1 MGNLEG
7 YVMQNAAGSVWR
19 LTLSTVLKA
28 SEHWKQLHTVN
39 QQILAA
45 IKFDVS
51 QKKNDLAAIQF
62 GMSPS
67 SFLLILTFPHLLGQ
81 IYLWQTTT
89 RQPTRRPYL
98 IWAWI
103 YWAISATLHS
113 KSYSLQS
120 ILLGWIK
127 WVGPMLTHLHP
138 HRSLRRIKVY
148 VITRLKLNLL
158 FCVAWC
164 LIWWFASF
172 KKVWSYKTLNVHT
185 EIRCH

>member
-1 MGNLEG
+1 MLWNLFGYSWSLFPLCNLEG
-7 YVMQNAAGSVWR
+7 HVMQNAEGSVWR

-45 IKFDVS
+45 IKFGVS
-51 QKKNDLAAIQF
+51 QTKNDLAAIQF

-89 RQPTRRPYL
+89 RQPTRRPYFYL
-98 IWAWI
+98 SMNILGYKCYFAF
-103 YWAISATLHS
+103 TT

-127 WVGPMLTHLHP
+127 WVGPILTHLYP
-138 HRSLRRIKVY
+138 HMIPEEDKSVCNHQTETQPFVLCGLMSDL
-148 VITRLKLNLL
+148 VICK
-158 FCVAWC
+158 F
-164 LIWWFASF
+164 
-172 KKVWSYKTLNVHT
+172 
-185 EIRCH
+185 

>member
-1 MGNLEG
+1 
-7 YVMQNAAGSVWR
+7 MQNAAGSVWR
-19 LTLSTVLKA
+19 LTLSTVLKP

-45 IKFDVS
+45 IKFGVS
-51 QKKNDLAAIQF
+51 QTKNDLAAIQF

-67 SFLLILTFPHLLGQ
+67 SFLLILTFPHLLRQ

-89 RQPTRRPYL
+89 RQPTRRPYFYL
-98 IWAWI
+98 SMNILGYKCYFAF
-103 YWAISATLHS
+103 TT

-127 WVGPMLTHLHP
+127 RVGPMLTHLYIYP

-164 LIWWFASF
+164 LIWRFASF